1 MSKPQIFTWTFFL
14 THTERERERER
25 ERGNNSVDK
34 ETYGGDVI

>member
-1 MSKPQIFTWTFFL
+1 MDILSH
-14 THTERERERER
+14 THRERERERER